1 MDARPRGQ
9 APGGSLG
16 GDFLT
21 FLGSAAVLGIDPSRV
36 LRADPYEF
44 AVLVEAA
51 RRAAEFAQ
59 KRDLALARTVVNELG
74 QAMKR
79 GR

>member
-1 MDARPRGQ
+1 M
-9 APGGSLG
+9 
-16 GDFLT
+16 
-21 FLGSAAVLGIDPSRV
+21 LGIDPSRV